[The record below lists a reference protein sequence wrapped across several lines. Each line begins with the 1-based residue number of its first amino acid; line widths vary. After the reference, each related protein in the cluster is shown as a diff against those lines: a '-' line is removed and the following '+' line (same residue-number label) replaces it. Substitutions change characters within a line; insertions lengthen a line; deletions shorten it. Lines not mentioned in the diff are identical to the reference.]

1 MPEIEKGEGSSPHT
15 TVKRNELT
23 TNPAL
28 EGMNASGGGVLPKG
42 ENAGQGKGAA
52 DGNKPAPVDQATK

>member
-1 MPEIEKGEGSSPHT
+1 
-15 TVKRNELT
+15 
-23 TNPAL
+23 
-28 EGMNASGGGVLPKG
+28 MNASGGGVLPKG